1 MSKASWGG
9 SEELW
14 VKSAGYALD
23 KGHEVF
29 VSIYGWAE
37 LPPKILELKKQG
49 AKILTRKKI
58 YYGSTIFQRIKG
70 LIVKKIISP
79 SQIRNLKRC
88 NPDMIVV
95 SQGTIYECMTTSF
108 LDLIAASGAKLKV
121 ITQANSEYETIPAEF
136 FESGQILFAKADKL
150 FFVSERN
157 RIVAERQLAMK
168 FDNSLVVSNPANL
181 NDYGISKWP
190 RSETL
195 NLAFAG
201 RFNSTVKGLGVL
213 LQILSEDNWR
223 ERNWNLNL
231 YGTGEDEDYLKQLVT
246 LYDLKNKVFFNGFV
260 NDVKQIWDANHV
272 LLMPSTLEGTPLTL
286 IEAMLCG
293 RCAVVSDVGGN
304 SELIEEGISGF
315 VAEAPSLHSFGM
327 ALERLWRQKSDL
339 EKFGVK
345 ASERIL
351 IKINFNSHKEI
362 IESHGTFF

>member
-1 MSKASWGG
+1 MSNAPWGG

-23 KGHEVF
+23 SGNEVF
-29 VSIYGWAE
+29 VSVYNWAE
-37 LPPKILELKKQG
+37 LPPKILELKKRG
-49 AKILTRKKI
+49 AKILKRKKT
-58 YYGSTIFQRIKG
+58 YYGSSIIQRIKG

-79 SQIRNLKRC
+79 NQIRNLKHC

-95 SQGTIYECMTTSF
+95 SQGTIYECMNTSF
-108 LDLIAASGAKLKV
+108 LDLIGACSAKLKV
-121 ITQANSEYETIPAEF
+121 IIQANSEYETIPAEF

-190 RSETL
+190 ASETL
-195 NLAFAG
+195 NMAFAG
-201 RFNSTVKGLGVL
+201 RLNATVKGLGVL
-213 LQILSEDNWR
+213 LQILSEDKWKTR
-223 ERNWNLNL
+223 SWNLNL
-231 YGTGEDEDYLKQLVT
+231 YGTGEDEDYLKQLVA
-246 LYDLKNKVFFNGFV
+246 LYDLKNKVFFHGFV
-260 NDVKQIWDANHV
+260 NDVKQIWDTNHV

-304 SELIEEGISGF
+304 AELIEEGISGF
-315 VAEAPSLHSFGM
+315 VAEAPSLHSFGSAM
-327 ALERLWRQKSDL
+327 ERMWRQKNDL
-339 EKFGVK
+339 EKFGIS
-345 ASERIL
+345 ASEK
-351 IKINFNSHKEI
+351 IKTKVNLLSFRDI
-362 IESHGTFF
+362 IDKQ